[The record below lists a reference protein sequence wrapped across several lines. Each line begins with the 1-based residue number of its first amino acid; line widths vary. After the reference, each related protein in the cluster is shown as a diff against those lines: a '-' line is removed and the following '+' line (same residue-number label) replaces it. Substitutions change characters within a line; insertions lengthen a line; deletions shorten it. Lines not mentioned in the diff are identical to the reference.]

1 MSWNLSQISREI
13 ISRGANPL
21 YEREQFGVQKV
32 VR

>member
-21 YEREQFGVQKV
+21 YERGQFEVQKV